1 LDIINKKEIVEMVL
15 INLLN
20 KYGNKVILFI
30 NNNPILAFV
39 DEVKYKNNEITIFIL
54 IEYEIIDNNLKVVYK
69 GELYNIKEYINY
81 HHINNQ
87 YNHTELILYK
97 KVELLTTKMNNL
109 VIYKNNISIDD
120 CKVDKESNI
129 LTITDNYNIISLK
142 GNEIIGNDSI
152 IDNQISHKIA
162 INYIYNL
169 NISNILRIKDD
180 YFKIINIENL
190 DNTNEFL
197 ILLCS
202 KYTDNER
209 I

>member
-1 LDIINKKEIVEMVL
+1 MILTD
-15 INLLN
+15 LLN
-20 KYGNKVILFI
+20 KYGDKVILFI

-54 IEYEIIDNNLKVVYK
+54 MEYEIMDSNLKVVYK
-69 GELYNIKEYINY
+69 GELYEIKEYINY
-81 HHINNQ
+81 HHINNK

-109 VIYKNNISIDD
+109 IIYKNNIDIND
-120 CKVDKESNI
+120 CKIDKESNI
-129 LTITDNYNIISLK
+129 LTIIDNYNIISLK
-142 GNEIIGNDSI
+142 GDEIIANDSI
-152 IDNQISHKIA
+152 IDNKISHKIA
-162 INYIYNL
+162 ISYIYNL

-190 DNTNEFL
+190 ANANEFL

>member
-39 DEVKYKNNEITIFIL
+39 DEVKYKNGNFIIFIL

-152 IDNQISHKIA
+152 IDSQISHKIA

>member
-1 LDIINKKEIVEMVL
+1 MQLN
-15 INLLN
+15 NLLN

-30 NNNPILAFV
+30 NNTPILAFV

-54 IEYEIIDNNLKVVYK
+54 MEYKIIDSNLKVVYK
-69 GELYNIKEYINY
+69 GELYDIKEYINY
-81 HHINNQ
+81 HHRNNQ

-97 KVELLTTKMNNL
+97 KAEVLTTKLNNL
-109 VIYKNNISIDD
+109 VIYKNNITVDD
-120 CKVDKESNI
+120 CKVNKASNI
-129 LTITDNYNIISLK
+129 LTITDNYNITTIK
-142 GNEIIGNDSI
+142 ANEIIGNDTI
-152 IDNQISHKIA
+152 IDSSITHKIA

-190 DNTNEFL
+190 DNRNKFL
-197 ILLCS
+197 ILDCE
-202 KYTDNER
+202 KYSDNER